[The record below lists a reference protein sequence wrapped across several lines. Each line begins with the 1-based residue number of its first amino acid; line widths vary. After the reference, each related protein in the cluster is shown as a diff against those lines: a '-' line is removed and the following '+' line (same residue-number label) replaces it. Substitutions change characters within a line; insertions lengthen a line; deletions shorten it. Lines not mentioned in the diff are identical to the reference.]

1 MVGVRAAP
9 PAGGFLQE
17 PAIIQTQLTAV
28 HQAMILCGHSHTP
41 RILQLPNGCLVVNPG
56 SVGLPAYSDDLPV
69 IHKMENG
76 SPHARYTVISQTAT
90 GWTVEQIAVPYEWNK
105 AARQARRLGQDEWA
119 AWLET
124 GRA

>member
-1 MVGVRAAP
+1 
-9 PAGGFLQE
+9 
-17 PAIIQTQLTAV
+17 
-28 HQAMILCGHSHTP
+28 MILCGHSHIP
-41 RILQLPNGCLVVNPG
+41 RIVQLPAGRLIVNPS

-69 IHKMENG
+69 AHKMENG
-76 SPHARYTVISQTAT
+76 SPHARDAVTSKTAT
-90 GWTVEQIAVPYEWNK
+90 GLTVEQIAVPYDWNK

>member
-1 MVGVRAAP
+1 MLKSKLELA
-9 PAGGFLQE
+9 
-17 PAIIQTQLTAV
+17 AV
-28 HQAMILCGHSHTP
+28 HQSMILCGHSHIP
-41 RILQLPNGCLVVNPG
+41 RIVQLLAGRLIVNPS

-69 IHKMENG
+69 AHKMENG
-76 SPHARYTVISQTAT
+76 YPYARYAIISITAT
-90 GWTVEQIAVPYEWNK
+90 GWTVDQIEVPYDWNK